1 MFTLLDVHDE
11 IYLVARIEKIL
22 DGTSLASSIQP
33 YMNTVFSNNNNSN
46 NTNNPNSESSR
57 VKTALRLYKKM
68 QTLVK
73 SKIVSYRQPFA
84 WAARPVFKRSTTTTT
99 NLELDS
105 DAKFSIYKQEDQH
118 LSDDD
123 LLKYLADFRLK
134 EKYKL
139 VTLGGDLNL
148 VLKDFSPS
156 PSTDSSSRFY

>member
-1 MFTLLDVHDE
+1 M
-11 IYLVARIEKIL
+11 ARIEKIL

-33 YMNTVFSNNNNSN
+33 YMNTIFSNNSN
-46 NTNNPNSESSR
+46 TTTSNPNSESSR

-84 WAARPVFKRSTTTTT
+84 WAARPVFKRSTMTSSS
-99 NLELDS
+99 NYELDS

-123 LLKYLADFRLK
+123 LLKYLGDFRLK

-139 VTLGGDLNL
+139 VSLGGDLNL
-148 VLKDFSPS
+148 VLKDFSTS
-156 PSTDSSSRFY
+156 SSTDSSSRFY